1 MRLQWQ
7 HLTDIRF
14 SQYARLLLSW
24 LISTDLRFVNGSNIK
39 LQLSDGR
46 PSMVIG
52 VEMEREMGAL
62 HCHGHIS
69 LSARCGDEKSWWN
82 WFAALYFLFAIIVT
96 DSSPSVRLS
105 RRELHNFP
113 AFQLFCILH
122 FAVAICLL
130 GVFPLRRFHRYSA
143 VKLPSGKR
151 RHFPSLFHPTSR
163 CHPQQKEIK
172 TKNCTLSW
180 LFNTKLNLIC
190 FSVVQS
196 LSFFVSFAFIWHVC
210 CLIEREIAVD
220 WLFCMQCV
228 ICYRYCYCHFNCCLY
243 FPLGYG

>member
-1 MRLQWQ
+1 MRRREIVMKLICGSLFFIRHHSYRQLSICPSLSLGGNCIIFPLSSYFAFCISQ
-7 HLTDIRF
+7 LPFVYSEFFLSGASTDIP
-14 SQYARLLLSW
+14 LS
-24 LISTDLRFVNGSNIK
+24 NC
-39 LQLSDGR
+39 QAASDG
-46 PSMVIG
+46 I
-52 VEMEREMGAL
+52 
-62 HCHGHIS
+62 
-69 LSARCGDEKSWWN
+69 
-82 WFAALYFLFAIIVT
+82 
-96 DSSPSVRLS
+96 
-105 RRELHNFP
+105 
-113 AFQLFCILH
+113 
-122 FAVAICLL
+122 
-130 GVFPLRRFHRYSA
+130 
-143 VKLPSGKR
+143 
-151 RHFPSLFHPTSR
+151 FPSLFHPTSR